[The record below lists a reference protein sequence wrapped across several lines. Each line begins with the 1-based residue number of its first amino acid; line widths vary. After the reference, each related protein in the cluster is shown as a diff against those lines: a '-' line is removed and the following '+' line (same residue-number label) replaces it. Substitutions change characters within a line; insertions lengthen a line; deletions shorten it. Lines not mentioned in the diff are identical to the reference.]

1 LSVVSMN
8 RGKRGNVP
16 ECGDIVLTTSRG
28 IVAVTARTANCRIA
42 VRPSLL
48 LLSKRPLRSS
58 SIAKGRFFQGE
69 LTKLNWLKARR
80 REHSHTGNYLH
91 AHDCNVTPMAASILG
106 SDGPTSFG
114 AGARPCA
121 TAARP
126 LWVLSAQRTFA
137 AGRERRGRGPPPL
150 RRVVSPGLLKWDGGG
165 QASAIHTS
173 VPIRLSPQ
181 RAQGASR
188 LDN

>member
-1 LSVVSMN
+1 MN

-121 TAARP
+121 TVRGRYGFFQLSVRSRPDGSAAAVDRRRYGAWSPRLAQVGRRRAGQCDPHERP
-126 LWVLSAQRTFA
+126 DQTFA
-137 AGRERRGRGPPPL
+137 
-150 RRVVSPGLLKWDGGG
+150 S
-165 QASAIHTS
+165 ASASGFT
-173 VPIRLSPQ
+173 
-181 RAQGASR
+181 
-188 LDN
+188 